1 MEHVDDLYVIVI
13 RMILYQ
19 LGPGHFA
26 LIRFENNKSRWSD
39 PKTSFYV
46 LVLLYVSNSFDIQ
59 NQFLGTVSVC
69 DKA

>member
-19 LGPGHFA
+19 LGLGHFA
-26 LIRFENNKSRWSD
+26 LIRFENSKSLWPD
-39 PKTSFYV
+39 PKISFYV

-59 NQFLGTVSVC
+59 NQFLGTVSVY